1 MANVQE
7 VGESNWATEVESSA
21 TPVLVDFWAPWCAP
35 CKALSPT
42 VDAVAQEMEG
52 KVKVVK
58 CNIDDARPL
67 AMKYDVRS
75 IPVLMLFK
83 NGRVVEQLV
92 GGNQTKQR
100 IVEKLETHL
109 A

>member
-1 MANVQE
+1 MAIQE
-7 VGESNWATEVESSA
+7 ITDSSFETEVLHSDV
-21 TPVLVDFWAPWCAP
+21 PVLVDFWAPWCAP

-109 A
+109 G